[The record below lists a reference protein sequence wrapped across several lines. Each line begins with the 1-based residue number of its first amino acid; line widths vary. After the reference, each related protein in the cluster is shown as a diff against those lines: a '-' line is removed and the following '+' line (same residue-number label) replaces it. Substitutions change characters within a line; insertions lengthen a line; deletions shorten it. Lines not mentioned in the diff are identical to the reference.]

1 MFYYI
6 NGPLYIQWTNFGE
19 KERAEYLESVDRSM
33 KSLSGVTPER
43 DKSLSI
49 GPRGEHYPPVLSAER
64 AAAMRELKPFLNAIA
79 DVDRLAILQGLSRED
94 GLSVLDLA
102 DRLALS
108 QPLTSWHLLILK
120 RAHLVK
126 PTYVGRQHVY
136 RLDHQRLQEY
146 KELFTR
152 VL

>member
-1 MFYYI
+1 
-6 NGPLYIQWTNFGE
+6 
-19 KERAEYLESVDRSM
+19 M
-33 KSLSGVTPER
+33 KSLSGVKPEH
-43 DKSLSI
+43 DKGMSI
-49 GPRGEHYPPVLSAER
+49 SPRGEHYPPVLSAES
-64 AAAMRELKPFLNAIA
+64 AAAMRELKPFLKAIA
-79 DVDRLAILQGLSRED
+79 DVNRLAILQELSRED

-102 DRLALS
+102 DRLVLS

-146 KELFTR
+146 KEMFDEVTNL
-152 VL
+152 